1 VTSELLNDWGIE
13 HSHQFGSLPLDLG
26 PLGTKAA
33 GQVLGDPLG
42 AEADPDLSA
51 SSSGSG
57 HHWTD
62 DALAGI
68 IGE

>member
-1 VTSELLNDWGIE
+1 VTSEFLNDWGIE
-13 HSHQFGSLPLDLG
+13 HSHQFGSHRLDLV
-26 PLGTKAA
+26 PLGTKAV
-33 GQVLGDPLG
+33 GQALSDLLG

-57 HHWTD
+57 HRWTD